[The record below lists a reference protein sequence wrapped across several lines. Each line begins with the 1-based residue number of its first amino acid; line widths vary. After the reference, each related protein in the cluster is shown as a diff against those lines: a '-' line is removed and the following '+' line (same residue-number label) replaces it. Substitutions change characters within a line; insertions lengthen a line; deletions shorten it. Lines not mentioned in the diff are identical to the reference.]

1 MNKLSVT
8 LKDDN
13 GRDCSI
19 ENIRIFQKH
28 LIMFHKIYVIFM
40 KNKEKRYEI

>member
-1 MNKLSVT
+1 MNKLRVT
-8 LKDDN
+8 LKDDI
-13 GRDCSI
+13 GRNCIID
-19 ENIRIFQKH
+19 NIRTFQKH